1 MDINFENDLI
11 IDGTPTP
18 RADRHILGGVV
29 KVDGVPA
36 KKRIVLFEKATHM
49 PVAST
54 ISNPET
60 GEWKITNI
68 NQYPIKGLFAVTFD
82 DTEEFNA
89 EIADFVTQV
98 SEV

>member
-1 MDINFENDLI
+1 MEFNFESDFI
-11 IDGTPTP
+11 IEGAPTP
-18 RADRHILGGVV
+18 RTDRHMLGGVV

-36 KKRIVLFEKATHM
+36 KKRVVLFEKATHT

-54 ISNPET
+54 MSNPET

-68 NQYPIKGLFAVTFD
+68 SQYPIKGLFAVTFD